1 MTKVMAV
8 LGAIILISGITTA
21 SINYQCET
29 HGEFKTPW
37 WSGKETQYIC
47 KEKK

>member
-1 MTKVMAV
+1 MTNALAV
-8 LGAIILISGITTA
+8 LGAIILISGITMA

-29 HGEFKTPW
+29 NGEFVTPW

-47 KEKK
+47 SEKK